1 MASFSILKFSLAI
14 HHHITSTGKTC
25 NTQHMTFLGVILIG
39 MEDDYYIGDE
49 INIKAITIII
59 SSSQS
64 SLQEVVLKETVDRYI
79 LFQ

>member
-1 MASFSILKFSLAI
+1 
-14 HHHITSTGKTC
+14 
-25 NTQHMTFLGVILIG
+25 MTFLGVILIG